1 MKWEGLLRRRIGLTC
16 HECDRDVVLAGRGT
30 ANLVSALITFGGAV
44 SFAKLASHI
53 ETGRGVEFS
62 AVGNAV
68 FVAVGIAL
76 LIGLIQFVPPFFLR
90 ARKPS
95 ALEDVDMQ
103 K

>member
-1 MKWEGLLRRRIGLTC
+1 MKWEGLLRRRVGLTC

-53 ETGRGVEFS
+53 ETRRGVEFS